1 MRVNINNREGNMKIK
16 RRVFSLINYT
26 KFIYFLC
33 KGIFMSDSEIEIL
46 RVVQKFVSLQYP
58 FYSKNIVMGRKI
70 GRSYELLNALINS
83 YIKTKS
89 ETTLNQ
95 IMVVLKE
102 EFIKRSENNGRK
114 QF

>member
-1 MRVNINNREGNMKIK
+1 
-16 RRVFSLINYT
+16 
-26 KFIYFLC
+26 
-33 KGIFMSDSEIEIL
+33 MSDSETEIL